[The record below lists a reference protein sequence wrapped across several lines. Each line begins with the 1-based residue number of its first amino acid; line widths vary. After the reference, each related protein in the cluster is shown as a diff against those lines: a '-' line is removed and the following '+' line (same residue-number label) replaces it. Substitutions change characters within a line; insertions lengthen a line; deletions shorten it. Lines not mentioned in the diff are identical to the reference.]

1 MKNYIDIFIKFFTLG
16 LFSFG
21 GPMAHIGY
29 FRKTFVEKLNWLDDS
44 SYSRILALSQ
54 FLPGPSSSQVG
65 FAIGLKKG
73 GLIGAITAF
82 VAFTF
87 PSFILLYF
95 IATFDLSSS
104 QNSSI
109 EALIIGLK
117 LFAVVIV
124 SDAIISMFKS
134 FCKDKI
140 TIAIFIVSTLLL
152 ISFSFVYMQI
162 LVLVLAGAVSYF
174 FVREESKKE
183 ETTNNIKSKKLPL
196 FIFFA
201 LLFILPFIASSS
213 LELKIF
219 NSFYEAG
226 SLVFGGGHVVLPLL
240 QDTLGSLVSKD
251 DFILSYSLAQAVPGP
266 MFTIAS
272 YLGATITQ
280 EQAFAGALIA
290 TLAIFL
296 PGFLLILAFYD
307 SFESLSKKQNIKKAL
322 IGINAGV
329 VALLF
334 AVLINTVF
342 PSAVYSIFDFLAV
355 LIGLFI
361 LRVYKTNIF
370 FLILGFIL
378 FGFVK
383 TFFNF

>member
-29 FRKTFVEKLNWLDDS
+29 FRKTFVEKLNWVDDS

-95 IATFDLSSS
+95 IATFDLSSN

-140 TIAIFIVSTLLL
+140 TISIFAVSTLLL
-152 ISFSFVYMQI
+152 ISFSFAYMQV
-162 LVLVLAGAVSYF
+162 LVLVLAGVVAYF
-174 FVREESKKE
+174 FVKE
-183 ETTNNIKSKKLPL
+183 EKNEGKSTTIKSKKLPL

-213 LELKIF
+213 IELKIF
-219 NSFYEAG
+219 SSFYEAG

-240 QDTLGSLVSKD
+240 QETLGELVSKD

-280 EQAFAGALIA
+280 EQAFLGALIA

-296 PGFLLILAFYD
+296 PGFLLILAFYE
-307 SFESLSKKQNIKKAL
+307 SFESLSTKKSIKKAL
-322 IGINAGV
+322 VGVNAGV

-361 LRVYKTNIF
+361 LKVYKTNIF

-383 TFFNF
+383 TSFNF

>member
-87 PSFILLYF
+87 PSFILLYS

-162 LVLVLAGAVSYF
+162 LVLVLAGIIGYF
-174 FVREESKKE
+174 FVKERTNKEES
-183 ETTNNIKSKKLPL
+183 TTTIKSKKFPL

-201 LLFILPFIASSS
+201 LLFILPLIASSNI
-213 LELKIF
+213 ELKIF
-219 NSFYEAG
+219 SSFYEAG

-307 SFESLSKKQNIKKAL
+307 SFESLSKKQSIKKAL

>member
-134 FCKDKI
+134 FCKDKL
-140 TIAIFIVSTLLL
+140 TISIFAISTILL

-162 LVLVLAGAVSYF
+162 LVLVFAGVVSYF
-174 FVREESKKE
+174 FVKKENKKE
-183 ETTNNIKSKKLPL
+183 ENSTNIKSKKFPL

-201 LLFILPFIASSS
+201 LLFILPLIASSS
-213 LELKIF
+213 IELKIF
-219 NSFYEAG
+219 SSFYETG

-272 YLGATITQ
+272 YLGATITE
-280 EQAFAGALIA
+280 EQAFMGALIA

-307 SFESLSKKQNIKKAL
+307 SFESLSKKQSIKKAL

-342 PSAVYSIFDFLAV
+342 PNAVYSIFDFLVV